1 MAITIKQLI
10 DKNKSAHDAAFYIE
24 SINLSYVL
32 INKALKQIVKE
43 DLKLQLLDQKIK
55 TSNLIGLIKKNTS
68 ENPLLKKKVSN
79 KLIKDLKLFITLY
92 KTITKE
98 LKFQYPEKKI
108 VDSAKLGIDC
118 IIILN
123 TTLVKIKNN
132 KID

>member
-10 DKNKSAHDAAFYIE
+10 DKNKSAYDAAFFTE

-55 TSNLIGLIKKNTS
+55 TSNLISLIKKNTA

-79 KLIKDLKLFITLY
+79 KLIKDLKLFVSLY
-92 KTITKE
+92 KTIAKE

-108 VDSAKLGIDC
+108 ADSAKLGIDC
-118 IIILN
+118 IVILN